1 MDIKDIIKILENE
14 KLRNLFT
21 EQEQMDMYLLV
32 QNEVREYLKKKANKT
47 QQNGNEDI
55 SSFTLRWKSS
65 KFI

>member
-32 QNEVREYLKKKANKT
+32 QNEVREYLKEQANKT
-47 QQNGNEDI
+47 QHNGNEDI
-55 SSFTLRWKSS
+55 SSFTLR
-65 KFI
+65 